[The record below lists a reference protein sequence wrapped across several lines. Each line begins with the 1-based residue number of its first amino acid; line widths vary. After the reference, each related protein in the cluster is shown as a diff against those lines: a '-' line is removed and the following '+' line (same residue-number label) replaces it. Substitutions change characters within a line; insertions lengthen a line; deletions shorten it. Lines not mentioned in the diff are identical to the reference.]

1 MKANEFQADNRNA
14 NKGTKHGKKMVADSL
29 KEYGAGRSILLDK
42 DDRIVAGNKTAFAAG
57 DMPVRIIETDGTELI
72 AVKRTDLSLD
82 DKRARELAIAD
93 NRAAQVG
100 LEWDTSVLKTLQNE
114 IDLEKFFKASEL
126 KRMFHE
132 EESMEQ
138 NPDLAYAVI
147 IDCDSEQHQ
156 SELLAKLEAEGHKC
170 RLLIS

>member
-1 MKANEFQADNRNA
+1 MKANELQADNRNA
-14 NKGTKHGKKMVADSL
+14 NKGTKRGRQMVADSL
-29 KEYGAGRSILLDK
+29 RDYGAGRSILLDK
-42 DDRIVAGNKTAFAAG
+42 DDRIMAGNKTVEAAG

-100 LEWDTSVLKTLQNE
+100 LEWDTATLKAFQSE
-114 IDLEKFFKASEL
+114 IDLEKFFKAAEL
-126 KRMFHE
+126 KRLFHE
-132 EESMEQ
+132 EEGMNQ

-147 IDCDSEQHQ
+147 IDCDSEQQ
-156 SELLAKLEAEGHKC
+156 QAEVLAKLESEGHKC